1 MPYKDVVNTPALP
14 WIEREPTGRAV
25 TPHMGMI
32 LLALYIE
39 GIVQRN
45 SQECAIDA
53 VLLHNANILDFQ
65 CGADAGNFSLVYC
78 RYVCPALV

>member
-1 MPYKDVVNTPALP
+1 MPYKDVVNTRALP
-14 WIEREPTGRAV
+14 WIGREPTGGIV
-25 TPHMGMI
+25 TLHMCTI

-39 GIVQRN
+39 GIVQHN

-53 VLLHNANILDFQ
+53 VLLHNANIPYFQ

>member
-1 MPYKDVVNTPALP
+1 VLCPELGKEL
-14 WIEREPTGRAV
+14 TGRVV
-25 TPHMGMI
+25 TPHMRTI

-53 VLLHNANILDFQ
+53 VLLYNANIPYFQ
-65 CGADAGNFSLVYC
+65 YGANAGNFSLV
-78 RYVCPALV
+78 

>member
-1 MPYKDVVNTPALP
+1 MRT
-14 WIEREPTGRAV
+14 
-25 TPHMGMI
+25 I

-53 VLLHNANILDFQ
+53 VLLYNANIPYFQ
-65 CGADAGNFSLVYC
+65 CGANAGNFSLV
-78 RYVCPALV
+78 